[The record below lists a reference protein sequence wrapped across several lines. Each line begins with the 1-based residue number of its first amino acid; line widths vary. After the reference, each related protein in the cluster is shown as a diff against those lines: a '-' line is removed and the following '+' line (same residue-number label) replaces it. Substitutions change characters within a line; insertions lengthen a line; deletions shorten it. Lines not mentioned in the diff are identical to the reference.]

1 MQAQGWISTGGVCL
15 LAAALAGCGST
26 ADATGATGGGGGG
39 GRGGRGVGGGGGPVP
54 VVVGRVVQKDIPVDL
69 ASIGNV
75 EAYST
80 ISIRSQI
87 TGILQDVR
95 FREGDFV
102 KTGQLLFTVDPRPYQ
117 AAVDQ
122 AEATLTRD
130 KALLVQ
136 AEAQLQKDLASD
148 QYNSAEAKRLA
159 SLHERGLVP
168 RDQSEQGKASADASS
183 ATVNADKANIE
194 GAKATLVAQQAAV
207 ESARLQL
214 AYTQIKSPID
224 GHTGNMMIKA
234 GNLVS
239 ANQTELITITQV
251 EPIYVTFSLPA
262 MHLDDIKKHSA
273 DGSVAVT
280 ATPQTAGGQPAN
292 GKLTFL
298 DNAVDPST
306 DTIKL
311 KATFANSDR
320 ALWPGQFARVSV
332 RVAVLPNATVVSTE
346 AVQTGQ
352 DGQFVFLV
360 KPDQTVEQRPIKVGQ
375 TVDQD
380 VVITAGLRPGDQVV
394 TEGQLRLEPGSRIT
408 RADPRTGEA
417 APGGGRGGRGG
428 RGGGGRRG
436 GDAGAPSGQPPD
448 GKRGGQ

>member
-1 MQAQGWISTGGVCL
+1 MLTDRWISGVLVCALTG
-15 LAAALAGCGST
+15 AMAGCGST
-26 ADATGATGGGGGG
+26 SAAGGNGGGG
-39 GRGGRGVGGGGGPVP
+39 GRGGRGGGGGPVP
-54 VVVGRVVQKDIPVDL
+54 VVVGRVVQKDVPVDL
-69 ASIGNV
+69 AAIGNV

-80 ISIRSQI
+80 ISVRSQI
-87 TGILQDVR
+87 TGTLQEVR
-95 FREGDFV
+95 FSEGEFV
-102 KTGQLLFTVDPRPYQ
+102 KAGQLLFAVDPRPYQ
-117 AAVDQ
+117 AALDQ
-122 AEATLTRD
+122 AQATLERD

-136 AEAQLQKDLASD
+136 AEAQLQKDIASD
-148 QYNSAEAKRLA
+148 QYNAAESKRLA

-168 RDQSEQGKASADASS
+168 RDQTEQGKASADAS
-183 ATVNADKANIE
+183 AALVNADKANIE

-207 ESARLQL
+207 ETAKLQL
-214 AYTQIKSPID
+214 GYCQIRAPID
-224 GHTGNMMIKA
+224 GHTGNLMIKA

-251 EPIYVTFSLPA
+251 TPVYVTFSLPA
-262 MHLDDIKKHSA
+262 VHLDEIKKQA
-273 DGSVAVT
+273 TGGSLAVT
-280 ATPQTAGGQPAN
+280 ATPQTTGGQTAT
-292 GKLTFL
+292 GKMTFI

-311 KATFANSDR
+311 KATFPNSDR
-320 ALWPGQFARVSV
+320 ALWPGQFARVSL
-332 RVAVLPNATVVSTE
+332 RVATLAGATVVPSE

-360 KPDQTVEQRPIKVGQ
+360 KQDQTVEQRPIKTGQ
-375 TVDQD
+375 TADQD

-394 TEGQLRLEPGSRIT
+394 TEGQLRLEPGTRIT

-436 GDAGAPSGQPPD
+436 GGGNDAGAPSGQSSD

>member
-1 MQAQGWISTGGVCL
+1 MQAQGWISTGSVCL
-15 LAAALAGCGST
+15 LAAALTGCGST
-26 ADATGATGGGGGG
+26 AGAAGATGGGGGGG
-39 GRGGRGVGGGGGPVP
+39 GRGGRGGGGGGPVP

-87 TGILQDVR
+87 TGTLQDVR
-95 FREGDFV
+95 FHEGDFV
-102 KTGQLLFTVDPRPYQ
+102 KTGQLLFTIDSRPYQ
-117 AAVDQ
+117 AALDQ

-136 AEAQLQKDLASD
+136 AEAQLQKDVASD

-168 RDQSEQGKASADASS
+168 RDQSEQGKASADASA

-194 GAKATLVAQQAAV
+194 GAKATLVAQEAAV

-262 MHLDDIKKHSA
+262 VHLDEIKKHSA
-273 DGSVAVT
+273 DGYLAVT
-280 ATPQTAGGQPAN
+280 AIPQTTGGQPAN

-311 KATFANSDR
+311 KATFPNSDR

-332 RVAVLPNATVVSTE
+332 RVAVLPGATVVSNE

-428 RGGGGRRG
+428 RGGGRRG
-436 GDAGAPSGQPPD
+436 GDAGAPSGQSSD